1 MGGSEEDVWHR
12 VMRLRHLAAGAI
24 LLPFCFLKLERWHFY
39 IKKNGKI
46 RRKFRERSQGV
57 YGVCCEKIVLSIY
70 DHYQRVTM
78 KFAISELHFSRG

>member
-24 LLPFCFLKLERWHFY
+24 LLPFCFQNLEKLRNYF
-39 IKKNGKI
+39 KKNRKI

-57 YGVCCEKIVLSIY
+57 YGVCCEKIVLLIY
-70 DHYQRVTM
+70 DYYQRVAM
-78 KFAISELHFSRG
+78 KFVISELHFSRG

>member
-12 VMRLRHLAAGAI
+12 VTLVAAGAI
-24 LLPFCFLKLERWHFY
+24 LLPFCFQKLEKLRIYF
-39 IKKNGKI
+39 KKNRKI

-70 DHYQRVTM
+70 DYYQRVVA
-78 KFAISELHFSRG
+78 KIAFSELHFSRG